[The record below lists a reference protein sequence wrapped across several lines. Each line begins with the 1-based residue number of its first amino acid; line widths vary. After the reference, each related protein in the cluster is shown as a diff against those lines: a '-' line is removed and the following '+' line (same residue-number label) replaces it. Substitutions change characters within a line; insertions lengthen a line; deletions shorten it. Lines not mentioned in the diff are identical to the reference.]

1 MDGPLEFLRPIQTS
15 KMFKLLTFFSFIRSL
30 ITMNPVLI
38 FAFLVAGSLV
48 WQNFGQE
55 ENWDLADQ
63 TEAQKAA
70 RLEELCQK
78 DIPCLR
84 RCTGSGA
91 FGLSCTEHCGHQ
103 AFFKEICKS
112 RPKSGQEEIRPWD
125 FADPASP
132 EVRQEYIRP
141 SKPNN
146 VQKSSESQ
154 SLWDTIWPLI
164 VFSLVALQFAPFGL
178 LCWLLTVMHKLFE
191 SLPVFLFKPPQY
203 CYNHK
208 LVNRKCKESLDQ
220 IASPVNLT
228 D

>member
-1 MDGPLEFLRPIQTS
+1 MI
-15 KMFKLLTFFSFIRSL
+15 
-30 ITMNPVLI
+30 NPVLI
-38 FAFLVAGSLV
+38 FAFLMAGSLV

-91 FGLSCTEHCGHQ
+91 FGLSCTEDCGRQ
-103 AFFKEICKS
+103 EFFKEICKS
-112 RPKSGQEEIRPWD
+112 FPKSGQEEIRPWD

-132 EVRQEYIRP
+132 EARQEYIRP

-154 SLWDTIWPLI
+154 SLMDTIWPLI
-164 VFSLVALQFAPFGL
+164 VLSLVALQFAPFGL
-178 LCWLLTVMHKLFE
+178 LCWLLTMSARFSSMDGLALCIGSPRAFPVMESEDQGYKIINGHVVFE
-191 SLPVFLFKPPQY
+191 
-203 CYNHK
+203 
-208 LVNRKCKESLDQ
+208 
-220 IASPVNLT
+220 
-228 D
+228 